1 VSAALVLLVL
11 LVGGGAYGFWWYNQ
25 KQYYVGQQDGFVA
38 IFRGTDQNMAGI
50 SMSSL
55 VQRTTLSV
63 SQLTSGD
70 QAAVTQTISQGSVN
84 SAQLVV
90 DQLKTHATD
99 CQQQWAAL
107 ATWQTK
113 NATYQREL
121 IAARRTKT
129 KVPASDNPGME
140 PTPAD
145 PDCAP
150 AAAFGIPASALP
162 TAQASATPSAAPSNT
177 TSRTPSSTPAAR
189 ASTSKSPAA
198 A

>member
-1 VSAALVLLVL
+1 MLLVL
-11 LVGGGAYGFWWYNQ
+11 LVGGGGYGFWRYNQ
-25 KQYYVGQQDGFVA
+25 SQYYVGEQDGFVA
-38 IFRGTDQNMAGI
+38 IFRGTNQNLAGI

-63 SQLTSGD
+63 SQLTTGD

-84 SAQLVV
+84 SAQLVI

-99 CQQQWAAL
+99 CQQQWSAL
-107 ATWQTK
+107 AAWQTK

-121 IAARRTKT
+121 VAARGTKT
-129 KVPASDNPGME
+129 KVPAQDNPGME

-162 TAQASATPSAAPSNT
+162 TAQASAAPSS
-177 TSRTPSSTPAAR
+177 SRRARRRPGRRAAR
-189 ASTSKSPAA
+189 RPPGPRRPSLPAA